1 MGEKGNWRVYS
12 IEIGEKFWENKKW
25 KIEFRILFV
34 WENERFWVWILFG
47 KGDWWAG
54 SRRNWRWNKC

>member
-12 IEIGEKFWENKKW
+12 IEIGEKSWENKKW
-25 KIEFRILFV
+25 KIEFGILFV

-47 KGDWWAG
+47 KSDWWAG
-54 SRRNWRWNKC
+54 SRRNRGWNKC